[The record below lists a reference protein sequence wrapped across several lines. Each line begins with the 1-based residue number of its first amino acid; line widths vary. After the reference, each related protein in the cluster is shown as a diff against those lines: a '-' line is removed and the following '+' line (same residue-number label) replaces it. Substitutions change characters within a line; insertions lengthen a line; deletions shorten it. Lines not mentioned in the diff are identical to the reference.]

1 MSATRTDDPPR
12 PGLRERKKAK
22 TRALIQQHA
31 MRLFREQGYDETT
44 IDEIAEA
51 AEVSTTTVFRYFPT
65 KPDLVIYDDLDE
77 RVISAGRAQ
86 PAELNVVQAMRNAV
100 RSIFGEL
107 TGDEMATHSERDQLM
122 WREPELRAAMLAE
135 LVRTLR
141 EVVELVA
148 ERTGRPAD
156 DERVLAT
163 AGAGIGVS
171 LAAWFACEG
180 DTSLARYPDLFD
192 AAMAHL
198 ESGLPL

>member
-1 MSATRTDDPPR
+1 
-12 PGLRERKKAK
+12 
-22 TRALIQQHA
+22 
-31 MRLFREQGYDETT
+31 
-44 IDEIAEA
+44 
-51 AEVSTTTVFRYFPT
+51 
-65 KPDLVIYDDLDE
+65 
-77 RVISAGRAQ
+77 
-86 PAELNVVQAMRNAV
+86 MRNAV